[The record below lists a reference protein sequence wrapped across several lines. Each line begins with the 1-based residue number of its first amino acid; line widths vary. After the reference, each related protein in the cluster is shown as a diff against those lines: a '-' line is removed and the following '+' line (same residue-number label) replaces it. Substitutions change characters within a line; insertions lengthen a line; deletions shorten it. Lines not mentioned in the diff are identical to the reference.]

1 MQDSTR
7 RQRGLDMISKV
18 YGSQLPAGSIT
29 PPGQSRFIDY
39 MLETLFSELW
49 SCETL
54 SFKERR
60 LLLLGVIAAQGEEE
74 VFAIQASAALDNGE
88 ITEEQL
94 KEIVLFLTQYAGYPK
109 ASKLH
114 VRIGAL
120 LKARAEQTPPA

>member
-1 MQDSTR
+1 MSDQNR
-7 RQRGLDMISKV
+7 RQRGLEILARV

-29 PPGQSRFIDY
+29 APGESRFIDY

-74 VFAIQASAALDNGE
+74 VFAIQAGAALDNGE
-88 ITEEQL
+88 LTEEQL
-94 KEIVLFLTQYAGYPK
+94 KEIVVFLAQYAGYPK
-109 ASKLH
+109 ASKLYT
-114 VRIGAL
+114 RINAL
-120 LKARAEQTPPA
+120 LKARSNPAT